1 MQVFLNV
8 LNTSRMVVFTIQVH
22 VLLLYKLCVNEE
34 TNKNRHTYR
43 SIDRKIDREQSLK
56 IFLKNP
62 LARKRVICVIKF
74 KCVQIMMEPHLGP
87 ILFFLYSI

>member
-22 VLLLYKLCVNEE
+22 VLLLYKLCINEE
-34 TNKNRHTYR
+34 PYKNRHTYR

-62 LARKRVICVIKF
+62 LARKRVICVKASS
-74 KCVQIMMEPHLGP
+74 GG
-87 ILFFLYSI
+87 